1 MNNQEQTKRQLLP
14 SLTGGGRGWVFL
26 TCMKGYTILSLLGLI
41 ISLSGTVIIS
51 RYLYQEW
58 TIDHFMPNLD
68 RTFVLFSHY
77 KDRPMDELNLGMS
90 YDPNHEADFI
100 SPVEGQSEI
109 EAYCDIELRK
119 GFSIAQ
125 EGKEVIYPA
134 AITVEDSTFFQI
146 YPVEVVEGA
155 RQLTADGQC
164 MVSEELAR
172 RLFPAE
178 SAVGKSIPI
187 EDGTP
192 HTIQAVYRQ
201 SSTKSTLRF
210 DILQFRKEPMLSNS
224 FPVCLVL
231 LHEGANANTY
241 NERQPYQE
249 MSLYS
254 KRPIKFILKPYSEL
268 SNRSWWGYDMDGTKC
283 AQARSSSSHLWMLF
297 FVAMLLLFVGLFN
310 FVNLFA
316 VMRSHRRHELHV
328 RRLFGASRWDLFRLL
343 YSETFVL
350 AVLAMV
356 GVWTVVELTTPLLAT
371 YYNIEVMGQWKFDLL
386 LTLTIIVGL
395 PFLTTLQTP
404 SSVRSAETL
413 YSFVC
418 RPPLKGGEWSPFK
431 VNRPVKHIP
440 LSPMRGSGE
449 GVFLLMQFFISL
461 TLLNVSL
468 YFMRQLNV
476 MMTTDPGFRTK
487 GLLSVLLQ
495 PHENRDSWS
504 EEEWQAHV
512 ARSANNRDVILQRLS
527 ACPYIKTY
535 CYDPHLIGVR
545 EDSEVNGKYKV
556 NLCWLNPKAMEL
568 YGLQGVAGRTF
579 NDSID
584 HFAQYL
590 CMVNETFI
598 HQLEVKEFRDF
609 KVQFPN
615 RVWWQSGLDMSVN
628 PPFEIVGVLRDFH
641 PGRQSEPLMPTVYL
655 FENSDSG
662 KDSPFGFEGQYLLMD
677 IAEGHEK
684 DVITYLRDLVHELF
698 GTNELTYQ
706 WVEDQRND
714 LYLED
719 RRTARIFIT
728 FSLLAIAVTCLGVL
742 GLMLFDVRRRYREIA
757 LRKVHGATFLDIA
770 LLLSRRYL
778 LVFAVAAV
786 ASLPV
791 SLLVIH
797 RLMASYTIHTSFAW
811 WIPLLSIT
819 LILGLCALTLWQQ
832 VWRAT
837 RIKPYQILKEQ

>member
-1 MNNQEQTKRQLLP
+1 MNNQEQTTRQLLP

-26 TCMKGYTILSLLGLI
+26 TRMKGYTILSLLGLI

-58 TIDHFMPNLD
+58 TVDHFMPALN
-68 RTFVLFSHY
+68 RTFVLFSQY
-77 KDRPMDELNLGMS
+77 KDSPADDLNLGMS

-119 GFSIAQ
+119 GFPIAQ

-164 MVSEELAR
+164 MVSQELAR

-201 SSTKSTLRF
+201 PSTKSTLRF
-210 DILQFRKEPMLSNS
+210 DILQFRKEPVLSNS
-224 FPVCLVL
+224 YSVCLVL
-231 LHEGANANTY
+231 LHEGADANTY

-268 SNRSWWGYDMDGTKC
+268 SNRPWWGYDMDGTKC
-283 AQARSSSSHLWMLF
+283 AQAKSSSSHLWMLF

-371 YYNIEVMGQWKFDLL
+371 YYNIEVMGQWKFD
-386 LTLTIIVGL
+386 VGL
-395 PFLTTLQTP
+395 TAVIVIILPLVGPSPGGGSVGGAAAFL
-404 SSVRSAETL
+404 
-413 YSFVC
+413 
-418 RPPLKGGEWSPFK
+418 
-431 VNRPVKHIP
+431 
-440 LSPMRGSGE
+440 
-449 GVFLLMQFFISL
+449 FLQFFISL

-468 YFMRQLNV
+468 YFMRQLNA

-495 PHENRDSWS
+495 PHENRESWS

-512 ARSANNRDVILQRLS
+512 ARSASNRDVILQRLS

-535 CYDPHLIGVR
+535 CYDPHLVGQR
-545 EDSEVNGKYKV
+545 QDDEVNGKYKV
-556 NLCWLNPKAMEL
+556 NLCWINPKAMEL

-598 HQLEVKEFRDF
+598 RQLEVKDFHDF

-615 RVWWQSGLDMSVN
+615 RVWWSSGLDMSGN

-677 IAEGHEK
+677 IAEGHEE
-684 DVITYLRDLVHELF
+684 DVITYLRDLVRELF

-706 WVEDQRND
+706 WVEDQRKD
-714 LYLED
+714 LYRED
-719 RRTARIFIT
+719 QRTARIFIT

-742 GLMLFDVRRRYREIA
+742 GLMMFDVRRRYREIA

-770 LLLSRRYL
+770 MLLSRRYL
-778 LVFAVAAV
+778 IVFAVAAV

-811 WIPLLSIT
+811 WIPLLSIA